1 MLPVTAGKIPSLGA
15 VRRGALPPMLRR
27 RHVWELIGS
36 LVLGDGR
43 LEPGGHSL
51 ASDERQ
57 HDFGRVVRQRPAV
70 AHSEAECRGRP
81 HYEGQDIGE
90 ELAGNGLPVALWVT
104 RGSVGRDDGR
114 DMLGDV
120 LALRVKVSRRVPG
133 VGGIGELY
141 VVWPEDRPHHGITAA
156 IDLSP
161 AARVRGQ
168 FWWRTRRQCGRRA

>member
-1 MLPVTAGKIPSLGA
+1 MPGEVERPVRAARRGWATIPSFGA
-15 VRRGALPPMLRR
+15 VRRGALPPMSRR

-70 AHSEAECRGRP
+70 APSETECRGRP

-90 ELAGNGLPVALWVT
+90 ELPGNGSPVALWVA
-104 RGSVGRDDGR
+104 RGSARRDDGAICSAMCWPSASKSC
-114 DMLGDV
+114 DGCLV
-120 LALRVKVSRRVPG
+120 LAGLVKCPSSG
-133 VGGIGELY
+133 QKIG
-141 VVWPEDRPHHGITAA
+141 HIMG
-156 IDLSP
+156 
-161 AARVRGQ
+161 
-168 FWWRTRRQCGRRA
+168 

>member
-1 MLPVTAGKIPSLGA
+1 
-15 VRRGALPPMLRR
+15 MLRR

-70 AHSEAECRGRP
+70 APSEAECRGRP

-90 ELAGNGLPVALWVT
+90 ELPGYGLPVALGHPRFRWPRRRPRYAPRCAGPPRQSLAT
-104 RGSVGRDDGR
+104 GAWCWRD
-114 DMLGDV
+114 
-120 LALRVKVSRRVPG
+120 
-133 VGGIGELY
+133 
-141 VVWPEDRPHHGITAA
+141 W
-156 IDLSP
+156 
-161 AARVRGQ
+161 
-168 FWWRTRRQCGRRA
+168 